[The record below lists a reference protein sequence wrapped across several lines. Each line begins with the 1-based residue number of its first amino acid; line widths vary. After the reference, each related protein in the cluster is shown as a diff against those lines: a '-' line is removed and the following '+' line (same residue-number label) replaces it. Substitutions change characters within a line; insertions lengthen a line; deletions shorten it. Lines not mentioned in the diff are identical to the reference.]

1 MIFMGIYNKVY
12 IGHVETIN
20 PDVIENVSPV
30 ESKVVALKLASID
43 KVTSIPTYKPLRP
56 YSEYYKLV
64 SVDSKPLEGPLGN
77 IVDDKII
84 NIALKKTGKTI
95 KKGKL
100 NKIHIKMNLFKYE
113 KNIAKQMFYHYNRN
127 VFS

>member
-20 PDVIENVSPV
+20 PDVIESVSPV

-43 KVTSIPTYKPLRP
+43 KVTSIPIYKPLRP

-84 NIALKKTGKTI
+84 NIALKKTGKKEVKQL
-95 KKGKL
+95 KK
-100 NKIHIKMNLFKYE
+100 
-113 KNIAKQMFYHYNRN
+113 
-127 VFS
+127 VS